1 MVQVSC
7 GVIDN
12 QGLPLAVRT
21 LIFSFVPNR
30 AALTRAERKSADL
43 KWAAGGVVTVCGP
56 GGRLACAV
64 VATSGFVA
72 VRPAELIAGEAVVRA
87 DVEEIQGKF

>member
-7 GVIDN
+7 GVIDTRDW
-12 QGLPLAVRT
+12 PLTVRT
-21 LIFSFVPNR
+21 LTFLSVPSL
-30 AALTRAERKSADL
+30 AVLTRAERKSAGR
-43 KWAAGGVVTVCGP
+43 KWPADGVVTVCGP
-56 GGRLACAV
+56 EGRLACAV

-72 VRPAELIAGEAVVRA
+72 ARPAELIAGEAVVRA